1 MALHGLLRLAKTCV
15 GFWSRDLTLATMDV
29 SVATSTLVVQIC
41 AAARIVKDLTTAEWI
56 KV

>member
-41 AAARIVKDLTTAEWI
+41 AAARIVKDLTTAAWI